1 MTGKSTLIVRF
12 MENVFVDSYYPTIE
26 ATFSKVIKHKGKV
39 YNCDIIDT
47 AGQVGDV
54 ISTEYTGLA

>member
-1 MTGKSTLIVRF
+1 

-26 ATFSKVIKHKGKV
+26 ATFTKIIKHKGKA

-47 AGQVGDV
+47 AGQVCAIIQNYRDN
-54 ISTEYTGLA
+54 LQ